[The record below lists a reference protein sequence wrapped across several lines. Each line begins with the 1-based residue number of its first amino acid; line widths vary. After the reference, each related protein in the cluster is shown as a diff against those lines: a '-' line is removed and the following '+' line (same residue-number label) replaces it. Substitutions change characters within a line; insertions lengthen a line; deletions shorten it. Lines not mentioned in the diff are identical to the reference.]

1 MSKKQIIKRLLQIVI
16 VLIGISFIT
25 FALTFMSPGDPVR
38 NMYTATG
45 VMPTEEMVQETREEL
60 GLNDPFLVQYT
71 RWLKNCL
78 KGDFGKSYSL
88 NKPVTEL
95 LAARLWPT
103 LKLTLMAMILMLVIS
118 VPLGMLSA
126 IYKDK
131 WIDYLVRGITFL
143 GCAMPNFWVGLL
155 LMLAFCVYINAFP
168 VISSAGDFKSLFL
181 PALTLAIAMSSKY
194 TRQVR
199 TAVLDELS
207 QDYVIG
213 AQARGVKKSKIIWG
227 NVFPNS
233 LLPLITMF
241 GLSIGSLLGGT
252 SVVEV
257 IFSYPG
263 LGNLAVSAITSS
275 DYNLIQGYVL
285 WLALIYMVINLIVDA
300 SYVGT
305 VTGVLAGYFG
315 GVIDAVIM
323 RIADM
328 MLAFPGLVL
337 ALAVA
342 GIMGASIKNAII
354 AIVVVSWTKYAR
366 LARSLVMKIRD
377 RDYVS
382 AAIVTGSKTPYM
394 LFRYM
399 LPNALPTLIITA
411 ATDIG
416 SMMLELAAM
425 SFLGFGAK
433 PPAPEWGYM
442 LNEGRACMQ
451 SAPWLMIFPGLAI
464 FVVVVVFNMLGD
476 SIRDILD
483 PRNE

>member
-1 MSKKQIIKRLLQIVI
+1 MKKKNRFLANKTFVVFSILAVCIILTAV
-16 VLIGISFIT
+16 
-25 FALTFMSPGDPVR
+25 FAPVVTRGVDP
-38 NMYTATG
+38 
-45 VMPTEEMVQETREEL
+45 
-60 GLNDPFLVQYT
+60 
-71 RWLKNCL
+71 L
-78 KGDFGKSYSL
+78 KGSLVDALLPPCKEHIFGTDKMGRDIFSRVIYG
-88 NKPVTEL
+88 
-95 LAARLWPT
+95 AR
-103 LKLTLMAMILMLVIS
+103 AS
-118 VPLGMLSA
+118 LSA
-126 IYKDK
+126 
-131 WIDYLVRGITFL
+131 TF
-143 GCAMPNFWVGLL
+143 
-155 LMLAFCVYINAFP
+155 
-168 VISSAGDFKSLFL
+168 
-181 PALTLAIAMSSKY
+181 
-194 TRQVR
+194 
-199 TAVLDELS
+199 
-207 QDYVIG
+207 
-213 AQARGVKKSKIIWG
+213 GV
-227 NVFPNS
+227 V
-233 LLPLITMF
+233 
-241 GLSIGSLLGGT
+241 
-252 SVVEV
+252 
-257 IFSYPG
+257 
-263 LGNLAVSAITSS
+263 
-275 DYNLIQGYVL
+275 
-285 WLALIYMVINLIVDA
+285 ALIFL
-300 SYVGT
+300 VGT

-354 AIVVVSWTKYAR
+354 AIVVVSWTN
-366 LARSLVMKIRD
+366 
-377 RDYVS
+377 YVS

>member
-1 MSKKQIIKRLLQIVI
+1 MKKKNRFLANKTFVVFSILAVCIILTAV
-16 VLIGISFIT
+16 
-25 FALTFMSPGDPVR
+25 FAPVVTRGVDP
-38 NMYTATG
+38 
-45 VMPTEEMVQETREEL
+45 
-60 GLNDPFLVQYT
+60 
-71 RWLKNCL
+71 L
-78 KGDFGKSYSL
+78 KGSLVDALLPPCKEHIFGTDKMGRDIFSRVIYG
-88 NKPVTEL
+88 
-95 LAARLWPT
+95 AR
-103 LKLTLMAMILMLVIS
+103 AS
-118 VPLGMLSA
+118 LSA
-126 IYKDK
+126 
-131 WIDYLVRGITFL
+131 TF
-143 GCAMPNFWVGLL
+143 
-155 LMLAFCVYINAFP
+155 
-168 VISSAGDFKSLFL
+168 
-181 PALTLAIAMSSKY
+181 
-194 TRQVR
+194 
-199 TAVLDELS
+199 
-207 QDYVIG
+207 
-213 AQARGVKKSKIIWG
+213 GV
-227 NVFPNS
+227 V
-233 LLPLITMF
+233 
-241 GLSIGSLLGGT
+241 
-252 SVVEV
+252 
-257 IFSYPG
+257 
-263 LGNLAVSAITSS
+263 
-275 DYNLIQGYVL
+275 
-285 WLALIYMVINLIVDA
+285 ALIFL
-300 SYVGT
+300 VGT

-394 LFRYM
+394 LFRSM

>member
-1 MSKKQIIKRLLQIVI
+1 MKKKNKFLQNRTFVVFSILALCIILTAVFAP
-16 VLIGISFIT
+16 VVTGGI
-25 FALTFMSPGDPVR
+25 DP
-38 NMYTATG
+38 
-45 VMPTEEMVQETREEL
+45 
-60 GLNDPFLVQYT
+60 
-71 RWLKNCL
+71 L
-78 KGDFGKSYSL
+78 KGSLVDALLPPCKEHIFGTDKMGRDIFTRVIYG
-88 NKPVTEL
+88 
-95 LAARLWPT
+95 AR
-103 LKLTLMAMILMLVIS
+103 AS
-118 VPLGMLSA
+118 LSA
-126 IYKDK
+126 
-131 WIDYLVRGITFL
+131 TF
-143 GCAMPNFWVGLL
+143 
-155 LMLAFCVYINAFP
+155 
-168 VISSAGDFKSLFL
+168 
-181 PALTLAIAMSSKY
+181 
-194 TRQVR
+194 
-199 TAVLDELS
+199 
-207 QDYVIG
+207 
-213 AQARGVKKSKIIWG
+213 GV
-227 NVFPNS
+227 V
-233 LLPLITMF
+233 
-241 GLSIGSLLGGT
+241 
-252 SVVEV
+252 
-257 IFSYPG
+257 
-263 LGNLAVSAITSS
+263 
-275 DYNLIQGYVL
+275 
-285 WLALIYMVINLIVDA
+285 ALIFL
-300 SYVGT
+300 VGT
-305 VTGVLAGYFG
+305 VMGVISGYFG

-366 LARSLVMKIRD
+366 LARSLVLKIRD

-394 LFRYM
+394 LLRYM

-476 SIRDILD
+476 SVRDILD
-483 PRNE
+483 PKSE

>member
-1 MSKKQIIKRLLQIVI
+1 MKKQKNENVSYLSEVLDKLKEHKMAMAGLV
-16 VLIGISFIT
+16 VLIVEILMVVFLPMI
-25 FALTFMSPGDPVR
+25 LKLDPYTSD
-38 NMYTATG
+38 YTAFSAAPG
-45 VMPTEEMVQETREEL
+45 GAHIL
-60 GLNDPFLVQYT
+60 GTDAIGRDVF
-71 RWLKNCL
+71 
-78 KGDFGKSYSL
+78 
-88 NKPVTEL
+88 
-95 LAARLWPT
+95 ARLMYGGRTSLLVGFVST
-103 LKLTLMAMILMLVIS
+103 LIS
-118 VPLGMLSA
+118 CAIGVPLG
-126 IYKDK
+126 
-131 WIDYLVRGITFL
+131 LV
-143 GCAMPNFWVGLL
+143 
-155 LMLAFCVYINAFP
+155 
-168 VISSAGDFKSLFL
+168 AG
-181 PALTLAIAMSSKY
+181 Y
-194 TRQVR
+194 
-199 TAVLDELS
+199 
-207 QDYVIG
+207 
-213 AQARGVKKSKIIWG
+213 ARGKA
-227 NVFPNS
+227 
-233 LLPLITMF
+233 
-241 GLSIGSLLGGT
+241 
-252 SVVEV
+252 E
-257 IFSYPG
+257 
-263 LGNLAVSAITSS
+263 
-275 DYNLIQGYVL
+275 
-285 WLALIYMVINLIVDA
+285 
-300 SYVGT
+300 
-305 VTGVLAGYFG
+305 
-315 GVIDAVIM
+315 AVIM

>member
-1 MSKKQIIKRLLQIVI
+1 MKKKNRFLANKTFVVFSILAVCIILTAV
-16 VLIGISFIT
+16 
-25 FALTFMSPGDPVR
+25 FAPVVTRGVDP
-38 NMYTATG
+38 
-45 VMPTEEMVQETREEL
+45 
-60 GLNDPFLVQYT
+60 
-71 RWLKNCL
+71 L
-78 KGDFGKSYSL
+78 KGSLVDALLPPCKEHIFGTDKMGRDIFSRVIYG
-88 NKPVTEL
+88 
-95 LAARLWPT
+95 AR
-103 LKLTLMAMILMLVIS
+103 AS
-118 VPLGMLSA
+118 LSA
-126 IYKDK
+126 
-131 WIDYLVRGITFL
+131 TF
-143 GCAMPNFWVGLL
+143 
-155 LMLAFCVYINAFP
+155 
-168 VISSAGDFKSLFL
+168 
-181 PALTLAIAMSSKY
+181 
-194 TRQVR
+194 
-199 TAVLDELS
+199 
-207 QDYVIG
+207 
-213 AQARGVKKSKIIWG
+213 GV
-227 NVFPNS
+227 V
-233 LLPLITMF
+233 
-241 GLSIGSLLGGT
+241 
-252 SVVEV
+252 
-257 IFSYPG
+257 
-263 LGNLAVSAITSS
+263 
-275 DYNLIQGYVL
+275 
-285 WLALIYMVINLIVDA
+285 ALIFL
-300 SYVGT
+300 VGT

-399 LPNALPTLIITA
+399 LPNELPTLIITA

>member
-1 MSKKQIIKRLLQIVI
+1 MKKKNRFLANKTFVVFSILAVCIILTAV
-16 VLIGISFIT
+16 
-25 FALTFMSPGDPVR
+25 FAPVVTRGVDP
-38 NMYTATG
+38 
-45 VMPTEEMVQETREEL
+45 
-60 GLNDPFLVQYT
+60 
-71 RWLKNCL
+71 L
-78 KGDFGKSYSL
+78 KGSLVDALLPPCKEHIFGTDKMGRDIFSRVIYG
-88 NKPVTEL
+88 
-95 LAARLWPT
+95 AR
-103 LKLTLMAMILMLVIS
+103 AS
-118 VPLGMLSA
+118 LSA
-126 IYKDK
+126 
-131 WIDYLVRGITFL
+131 TF
-143 GCAMPNFWVGLL
+143 
-155 LMLAFCVYINAFP
+155 
-168 VISSAGDFKSLFL
+168 
-181 PALTLAIAMSSKY
+181 
-194 TRQVR
+194 
-199 TAVLDELS
+199 
-207 QDYVIG
+207 
-213 AQARGVKKSKIIWG
+213 GV
-227 NVFPNS
+227 V
-233 LLPLITMF
+233 
-241 GLSIGSLLGGT
+241 
-252 SVVEV
+252 
-257 IFSYPG
+257 
-263 LGNLAVSAITSS
+263 
-275 DYNLIQGYVL
+275 
-285 WLALIYMVINLIVDA
+285 ALIFL
-300 SYVGT
+300 VGT

-399 LPNALPTLIITA
+399 LPNAFPTLIITA